1 MKAIE
6 VRDKADVELR
16 ERLAELHKDLFQAQF
31 RSGQDEV
38 EERGRFRKL
47 RREVALVSTILRER
61 ELGIRGAQPLGAGAP
76 KAGTPKGEE

>member
-6 VRDKADVELR
+6 LRDKADVELE
-16 ERLAELHKDLFQAQF
+16 ERLSEIRKDLFQAQF

-47 RREVALVSTILRER
+47 RREVARIQTVLRER
-61 ELGIRGAQPLGAGAP
+61 SLGIRDQKP
-76 KAGTPKGEE
+76 KDGNEG